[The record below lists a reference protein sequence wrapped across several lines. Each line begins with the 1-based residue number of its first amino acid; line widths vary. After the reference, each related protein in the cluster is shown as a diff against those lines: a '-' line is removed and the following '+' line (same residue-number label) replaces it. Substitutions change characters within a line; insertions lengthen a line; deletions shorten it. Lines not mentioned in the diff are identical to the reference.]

1 MKKILTLFCLINFT
15 ILYAQNEPASV
26 KGEWKIVSVDS
37 GDLYLNIKTDSVAMS
52 EKFKEVFSDSLKY
65 DDFIK
70 VAKLTYNNNIMTFAE
85 NGIFTQTY
93 DPKIVWTGT
102 YQLNPSESKIS
113 VSTKDVNWE
122 MDYKIIDELLY
133 LKMGVYDKNTE
144 FVLEKI
150 GK

>member
-1 MKKILTLFCLINFT
+1 MKKILTLFCLINLT
-15 ILYAQNEPASV
+15 ILYGQNEPELI
-26 KGEWKIVSVDS
+26 KGEWKIISVDS
-37 GDLYLNIKTDSVAMS
+37 GDLYLNTKTDSVAMS

-65 DDFIK
+65 NEVIK

-102 YQLNPSESKIS
+102 YQINPSESTIS
-113 VSTKDVNWE
+113 VTTKDANWE

-133 LKMGVYDKNTE
+133 LKMGLYDKKTE
-144 FVLEKI
+144 FVLEQI